1 MELKQTDGEIES
13 WKNDNELSGCKEPI
27 GERGEG
33 LKKKMA
39 APYTHEAATLSL
51 DDTENNSNTSS
62 GSSFFASYFASIL
75 VAFMT

>member
-1 MELKQTDGEIES
+1 
-13 WKNDNELSGCKEPI
+13 
-27 GERGEG
+27 
-33 LKKKMA
+33 MA